1 MFAWL
6 WLKVLLQFEPETPPR
21 NPWFVVCF
29 IINLL
34 LTIRYANMDIEIL
47 NYTIQ
52 SCFSF
57 KMRTRL
63 IQTLQSWKT
72 DNSQVQS
79 ILLILPILLLFIP
92 NQVRW
97 EIYPTLCR
105 AGINVTVVIEASILQ
120 YSISSLPWLVVTSL
134 LIYKALTIDIPDRQ
148 SWQSHIMC
156 TDIKPT
162 VHRRL
167 VWGSFIQQL
176 GPSAKYHG
184 NLVKHYHTFGALYM
198 LSSAELLW
206 DVENTCIHEVTWI
219 AVKPSWLLSPTQLI

>member
-1 MFAWL
+1 M
-6 WLKVLLQFEPETPPR
+6 
-21 NPWFVVCF
+21 
-29 IINLL
+29 
-34 LTIRYANMDIEIL
+34 YIL
-47 NYTIQ
+47 NIS

-57 KMRTRL
+57 KMRSRL

-184 NLVKHYHTFGALYM
+184 NLAKHYHTFGALYM